1 MSLLEEGLVSKC
13 LCSRRG
19 WYKSVLVRGGV
30 DIKVSLLE
38 EGLVTRRVICIK
50 VSLLEEELI

>member
-19 WYKSVLVRGGV
+19 WYKSVFVRGGV
-30 DIKVSLLE
+30 
-38 EGLVTRRVICIK
+38 CIK
-50 VSLLEEELI
+50 VSLLEDGLV